1 MAHGTH
7 ILIAYDGSEDARHAI
22 DEAAVLL
29 AGAHAVVLYVRQPIE
44 SVAAHLEGH
53 PALED
58 ARQLDDAAG
67 DAAERVAAEGAQLA
81 RAAGLD
87 AVAQVATSIGA
98 VGDTIVATGD
108 ELGAAAIVMGSRGRR
123 GVRSLLLGSVSHH
136 VVHHARRP
144 VLILPSPALA
154 TARSRVD
161 EEALAGA

>member
-7 ILIAYDGSEDARHAI
+7 ILIAYDGSDDARHAI
-22 DEAAVLL
+22 DEAAILL

-44 SVAAHLEGH
+44 SVAAHLEGR

-58 ARQLDDAAG
+58 ARRLDEAAG
-67 DAAERVAAEGAQLA
+67 DAAERIAAEGAQLA

-98 VGDTIVATGD
+98 VGETIVATGD
-108 ELGAAAIVMGSRGRR
+108 DLGAAVIVLGSRGRH
-123 GVRSLLLGSVSHH
+123 GPRSLLLGSVSHH